1 MDQVVVHMY
10 VLYFTT
16 DSPLLFALKS
26 LNDFKKIPAVGWL
39 LLAEMCVADTSVVPC
54 LASDKT

>member
-1 MDQVVVHMY
+1 MNQVVAHMY

-39 LLAEMCVADTSVVPC
+39 LLTDLCVADTSVVPC

>member
-1 MDQVVVHMY
+1 MNQVVAHMY

-39 LLAEMCVADTSVVPC
+39 LLAESCVANTSVVSC